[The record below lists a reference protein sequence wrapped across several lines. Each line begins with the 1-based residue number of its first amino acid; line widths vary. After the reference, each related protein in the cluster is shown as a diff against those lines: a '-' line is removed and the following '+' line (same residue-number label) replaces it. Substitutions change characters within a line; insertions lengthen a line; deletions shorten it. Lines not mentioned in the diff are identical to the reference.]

1 MFSCNAVG
9 GEIVVKQGE
18 IGENFYVIEQ
28 VVIVTTIVIVMIT
41 IFVVFMTTI
50 MVVVMTT
57 VLVIGLTTMIAIM
70 MTTVRSSTYLSN
82 LTHDDSSQGQAT
94 IQVGEPS
101 GKQVVNIA
109 VGEGGSFGELALIYG
124 EIGIMVKWSW

>member
-41 IFVVFMTTI
+41 IFVVFITTI

-57 VLVIGLTTMIAIM
+57 VLVIALTTMIAIM
-70 MTTVRSSTYLSN
+70 MPTVRSSTYLSN

-124 EIGIMVKWSW
+124 EIGIMVNWSW

>member
-1 MFSCNAVG
+1 M
-9 GEIVVKQGE
+9 VKQGE

-57 VLVIGLTTMIAIM
+57 VLVIPLTTMIAIM
-70 MTTVRSSTYLSN
+70 MTTVMSSTYLSN

-101 GKQVVNIA
+101 GKQVVNIT

-124 EIGIMVKWSW
+124 EIGIRVKWSW

>member
-1 MFSCNAVG
+1 M
-9 GEIVVKQGE
+9 VKQGE

-57 VLVIGLTTMIAIM
+57 VLFIVMI
-70 MTTVRSSTYLSN
+70 TVSPSPTYVTN
-82 LTHDDSSQGQAT
+82 ADHDPSSQGQAT

-124 EIGIMVKWSW
+124 EFGIMVNWSW

>member
-57 VLVIGLTTMIAIM
+57 VLVIALTTMFAIM
-70 MTTVRSSTYLSN
+70 MPTVRSSTYLSN

>member
-28 VVIVTTIVIVMIT
+28 VVIVTTIVVVMIT

-57 VLVIGLTTMIAIM
+57 VLVIALTTVIAIM
-70 MTTVRSSTYLSN
+70 MTTIRSSIYLSN
-82 LTHDDSSQGQAT
+82 PRRLLAGPGHDPGGRALGEAGCQHCRRRGRQFWR
-94 IQVGEPS
+94 VG
-101 GKQVVNIA
+101 A
-109 VGEGGSFGELALIYG
+109 HL
-124 EIGIMVKWSW
+124 W

>member
-28 VVIVTTIVIVMIT
+28 VVIVTTIVIVIIT

>member
-50 MVVVMTT
+50 MVVVMTS
-57 VLVIGLTTMIAIM
+57 VLVIALTTMIAIIM
-70 MTTVRSSTYLSN
+70 ITVRSSTYLSN

>member
-57 VLVIGLTTMIAIM
+57 VLVIALTTMIAIM
-70 MTTVRSSTYLSN
+70 MPTVRSSTYLSN

>member
-57 VLVIGLTTMIAIM
+57 VLVIALTTMIAIM

-124 EIGIMVKWSW
+124 EIGILVKWSW

>member
-28 VVIVTTIVIVMIT
+28 VVIVTTIVIVIIT

-50 MVVVMTT
+50 MVVFMTT
-57 VLVIGLTTMIAIM
+57 VFVIALTTMIAIM
-70 MTTVRSSTYLSN
+70 MPTVRSSTYLSN

>member
-57 VLVIGLTTMIAIM
+57 VLVIALTTMTLDTIALPLAP
-70 MTTVRSSTYLSN
+70 TW
-82 LTHDDSSQGQAT
+82 
-94 IQVGEPS
+94 
-101 GKQVVNIA
+101 
-109 VGEGGSFGELALIYG
+109 ELDPPRIHQFT
-124 EIGIMVKWSW
+124 

>member
-28 VVIVTTIVIVMIT
+28 VVIVTTIVIVIIT

-124 EIGIMVKWSW
+124 EIGIMVNWSW

>member
-57 VLVIGLTTMIAIM
+57 VLVIALTTMIAIM
-70 MTTVRSSTYLSN
+70 MTTIRSSTYLSSA
-82 LTHDDSSQGQAT
+82 THDDSSQGQAT

-101 GKQVVNIA
+101 GKQLVNIA

-124 EIGIMVKWSW
+124 EIGVMVNGSW

>member
-41 IFVVFMTTI
+41 IFVV
-50 MVVVMTT
+50 MTT
-57 VLVIGLTTMIAIM
+57 VLVIALTTMIAIM
-70 MTTVRSSTYLSN
+70 MTTIRSSIYLSN
-82 LTHDDSSQGQAT
+82 PRRLLAGPGHDPGGRAL
-94 IQVGEPS
+94 GEA
-101 GKQVVNIA
+101 GCQHCRR
-109 VGEGGSFGELALIYG
+109 
-124 EIGIMVKWSW
+124 

>member
-41 IFVVFMTTI
+41 IFVVLMTTI

-57 VLVIGLTTMIAIM
+57 ALVIALTTMIAIM
-70 MTTVRSSTYLSN
+70 MTTVMSSTYLSN
-82 LTHDDSSQGQAT
+82 LSTISHLSQ
-94 IQVGEPS
+94 I
-101 GKQVVNIA
+101 
-109 VGEGGSFGELALIYG
+109 SFPYYCKDCKLA
-124 EIGIMVKWSW
+124 ST

>member
-57 VLVIGLTTMIAIM
+57 VLVIALTTMIAIM

-124 EIGIMVKWSW
+124 EIGIRVKWSW

>member
-57 VLVIGLTTMIAIM
+57 VLVIALTTMIAIM

-82 LTHDDSSQGQAT
+82 LTHDHSSQGQAT

>member
-57 VLVIGLTTMIAIM
+57 VLVIALTTMFAIM
-70 MTTVRSSTYLSN
+70 MPTVRSSTYLSN

-124 EIGIMVKWSW
+124 EIGIMVDWSW

>member
-41 IFVVFMTTI
+41 IFVV
-50 MVVVMTT
+50 VMTT
-57 VLVIGLTTMIAIM
+57 VLVIALTTMIAIM
-70 MTTVRSSTYLSN
+70 MTTVMSSTYLSN

>member
-50 MVVVMTT
+50 MVVVMT
-57 VLVIGLTTMIAIM
+57 
-70 MTTVRSSTYLSN
+70 S
-82 LTHDDSSQGQAT
+82 
-94 IQVGEPS
+94 
-101 GKQVVNIA
+101 
-109 VGEGGSFGELALIYG
+109 
-124 EIGIMVKWSW
+124 

>member
-57 VLVIGLTTMIAIM
+57 VLVIALTTMIAIM

>member
-41 IFVVFMTTI
+41 IFVVFMATI

-57 VLVIGLTTMIAIM
+57 VLVIALTTMIAIM
-70 MTTVRSSTYLSN
+70 MPTVRSSTYLSN

>member
-28 VVIVTTIVIVMIT
+28 VVIVTTIVIVIIT

-50 MVVVMTT
+50 MVVFMTT
-57 VLVIGLTTMIAIM
+57 VFVIALTTMIAIM